1 MELVDLKKL
10 FLIAIIALTIVSCE
24 LFSPSYWNR
33 VNERMGERGER
44 CYRRSDGN
52 MYCIDRDGNRSY

>member
-1 MELVDLKKL
+1 MKNVFRILAVILL
-10 FLIAIIALTIVSCE
+10 GLSVVSCE